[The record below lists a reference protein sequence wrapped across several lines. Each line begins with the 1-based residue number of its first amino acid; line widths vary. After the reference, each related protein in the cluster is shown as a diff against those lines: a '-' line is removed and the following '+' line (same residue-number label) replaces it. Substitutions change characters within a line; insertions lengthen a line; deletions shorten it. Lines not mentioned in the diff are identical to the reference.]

1 MDFQERSEYCSR
13 WMANAINAKN
23 AAEEAQKTALDAAS
37 EFGYE
42 MGVMYEKT
50 RIYDELEA
58 VFKDLTDEE
67 EDAKLTIEIVK
78 QAILRMDAQD
88 DDE

>member
-1 MDFQERSEYCSR
+1 
-13 WMANAINAKN
+13 MANAINAKN

-78 QAILRMDAQD
+78 QAILRMDTQD

>member
-1 MDFQERSEYCSR
+1 
-13 WMANAINAKN
+13 MANAINAKN

>member
-13 WMANAINAKN
+13 WMANAINAKKT
-23 AAEEAQKTALDAAS
+23 AEEAQGVALDAAS

-58 VFKDLTDEE
+58 IFRSLTDEE
-67 EDAKLTIEIVK
+67 EDAKLTLEIAK
-78 QAILRMDAQD
+78 QIVSRTDN
-88 DDE
+88 ENE

>member
-1 MDFQERSEYCSR
+1 MT
-13 WMANAINAKN
+13 NAINAKN

-78 QAILRMDAQD
+78 QAILRLDTQD
-88 DDE
+88 DNE

>member
-1 MDFQERSEYCSR
+1 
-13 WMANAINAKN
+13 MANAIDAKKT
-23 AAEEAQKTALDAAS
+23 AEEAQGVALDAAS

-58 VFKDLTDEE
+58 IFQGLTDEE

-78 QAILRMDAQD
+78 QAILRMDTEN
-88 DDE
+88 DE

>member
-1 MDFQERSEYCSR
+1 
-13 WMANAINAKN
+13 
-23 AAEEAQKTALDAAS
+23 
-37 EFGYE
+37 
-42 MGVMYEKT
+42 MGVMYEKS
-50 RIYDELEA
+50 RIYDELET

-78 QAILRMDAQD
+78 QAILRMDTQD

>member
-1 MDFQERSEYCSR
+1 MT
-13 WMANAINAKN
+13 NAINAKN

-58 VFKDLTDEE
+58 VFKNLTDDE

-78 QAILRMDAQD
+78 QAILRLDTQD

>member
-1 MDFQERSEYCSR
+1 MT
-13 WMANAINAKN
+13 NAINAKK

-78 QAILRMDAQD
+78 QAILRLDTQD

>member
-13 WMANAINAKN
+13 WMTNAINAKN

-78 QAILRMDAQD
+78 QAILRLDTQD
-88 DDE
+88 DNE